1 VFGISFEELIVL
13 LMLALIL
20 FGPEK
25 LPEYAEK
32 LGRLVAKLRQSSQ
45 EVTQQFHEA
54 YQSYKPPNPLEEPP
68 ARSFCTHCGQRL
80 EQEFA
85 FCPRCGRRQKEE
97 SPESDYDSIAGP

>member
-13 LMLALIL
+13 MILALIL

-25 LPEYAEK
+25 LPEYSEK

-54 YQSYKPPNPLEEPP
+54 YHSYTPPNPFEESRSTCPKCNHKLEHNF
-68 ARSFCTHCGQRL
+68 SFCPHCGHML
-80 EQEFA
+80 KEQ
-85 FCPRCGRRQKEE
+85 PDLKEPLA
-97 SPESDYDSIAGP
+97 S

>member
-13 LMLALIL
+13 LVLALIL
-20 FGPEK
+20 FGPDK

-54 YQSYKPPNPLEEPP
+54 YRDFRPPNPFEDATSACPQCHQKV
-68 ARSFCTHCGQRL
+68 AKNFSFCPHCGSRL
-80 EQEFA
+80 KEQ
-85 FCPRCGRRQKEE
+85 PDYKEPLA
-97 SPESDYDSIAGP
+97 S